1 MSKMVKKRKSKP
13 SEKLDVSNH
22 ILVPEHVKCS
32 ETEKKALLKKY
43 NVTISD
49 LPKISINDAAIVD
62 MNLEPGDVVKV
73 TRESATAG
81 ETIFYR
87 VVIEIK

>member
-1 MSKMVKKRKSKP
+1 MFEGMSKMVKKRK
-13 SEKLDVSNH
+13 EKLDVSNH
-22 ILVPEHVKCS
+22 VLVPKHSKCS

-43 NVTISD
+43 NITIAD

-62 MNLEPGDVVKV
+62 MNLEPGDVVKIV
-73 TRESATAG
+73 RESPTAG

>member
-1 MSKMVKKRKSKP
+1 MVKKRKSKP
-13 SEKLDVSNH
+13 TEKLDVSNH
-22 ILVPEHVKCS
+22 ILVPKHEKCS

-43 NVTISD
+43 DVTIKD

-62 MNLEPGDVVKV
+62 MNLEPGDVVKISRDGSV
-73 TRESATAG
+73 AG
-81 ETIFYR
+81 KTFFYR

>member
-1 MSKMVKKRKSKP
+1 MAIKKKKQKP

-22 ILVPEHVKCS
+22 ILVPKHEKCS
-32 ETEKKALLKKY
+32 ESEKKQLLARYKV
-43 NVTISD
+43 NVQD

-62 MNLEPGDVVKV
+62 MDLNPGDVVKI
-73 TRESATAG
+73 TRDSPTAG
-81 ETIFYR
+81 TSVFYR

>member
-1 MSKMVKKRKSKP
+1 MVKKKKTRP

-22 ILVPEHVKCS
+22 VLVPLHEKCS

-43 NVTISD
+43 NITISD

-62 MNLEPGDVVKV
+62 MNLSPGDVVKI
-73 TRESATAG
+73 TRESPTAG

>member
-1 MSKMVKKRKSKP
+1 MVKKKKSKP

-22 ILVPEHVKCS
+22 ILVPKHEKCS

-43 NVTISD
+43 NITIAD
-49 LPKISINDAAIVD
+49 LPKISVNDAAIVD
-62 MNLEPGDVVKV
+62 MDLSPGDVVKI

-81 ETIFYR
+81 EAVFYR

>member
-1 MSKMVKKRKSKP
+1 MAKKKKTKP
-13 SEKLDVSNH
+13 TEKLDVSNH
-22 ILVPEHVKCS
+22 ILVPKHEKCS
-32 ETEKKALLKKY
+32 ETEKKAVLKKY
-43 NVTISD
+43 NVDLKD

-62 MNLEPGDVVKV
+62 MNLEPGDLVKI
-73 TRESATAG
+73 TRNSKTAG

>member
-1 MSKMVKKRKSKP
+1 MVKKRKSKP
-13 SEKLDVSNH
+13 SEVLDVSNH
-22 ILVPEHVKCS
+22 ILVPKHEKCS

-49 LPKISINDAAIVD
+49 LPKISINDAAICD
-62 MNLEPGDVVKV
+62 LNLEPGDVVKI
-73 TRESATAG
+73 TRDSPTAG
-81 ETIFYR
+81 VTIFYR

>member
-1 MSKMVKKRKSKP
+1 MAKKRKSKP

-22 ILVPEHVKCS
+22 ILVPKHEKCS

-43 NVTISD
+43 SVTISD

-62 MNLEPGDVVKV
+62 MNLNTGDVVKI
-73 TRESATAG
+73 TRDSATAG
-81 ETIFYR
+81 TTIFYR
-87 VVIEIK
+87 VVIEVK

>member
-1 MSKMVKKRKSKP
+1 MVKKRKTRP

-22 ILVPEHVKCS
+22 ILVPKHEKCS

-43 NVTISD
+43 GITIAD

-62 MNLEPGDVVKV
+62 MNLGAGDVVKIS
-73 TRESATAG
+73 RDSPTAG
-81 ETIFYR
+81 TTIFYR
-87 VVIEIK
+87 VVIEVK

>member
-1 MSKMVKKRKSKP
+1 MAKKKKTKP
-13 SEKLDVSNH
+13 TEKLDVSNH
-22 ILVPEHVKCS
+22 ILVPKHEKCS
-32 ETEKKALLKKY
+32 ETEKKSVLKKY
-43 NVTISD
+43 GVELKD

-62 MNLEPGDVVKV
+62 MNLEPGDMVKI
-73 TRESATAG
+73 TRNSKTAG

>member
-1 MSKMVKKRKSKP
+1 MVKKKKSKP

-22 ILVPEHVKCS
+22 VLVPEHVKCS
-32 ETEKKALLKKY
+32 ETEKKSVLKKY
-43 NVTISD
+43 GITIAD

-62 MNLEPGDVVKV
+62 MDLEPGDVVKII
-73 TRESATAG
+73 RESPTAG

>member
-1 MSKMVKKRKSKP
+1 MVKKRKSKP

-22 ILVPEHVKCS
+22 ILVPKHDKCS

-43 NVTISD
+43 NITIAD
-49 LPKISINDAAIVD
+49 LPKISVNDAAIVD
-62 MNLEPGDVVKV
+62 MDLEPGDVVKI
-73 TRESATAG
+73 TRESPTAG
-81 ETIFYR
+81 ETVFYR

>member
-1 MSKMVKKRKSKP
+1 MVKKRKSKP
-13 SEKLDVSNH
+13 SEMLDVSNH
-22 ILVPEHVKCS
+22 ILVPKHDKCS

-43 NVTISD
+43 NITIAD

-62 MNLEPGDVVKV
+62 LDMNPGDVVKI

>member
-1 MSKMVKKRKSKP
+1 MVKKRKSKP
-13 SEKLDVSNH
+13 TESLDVSNH
-22 ILVPEHVKCS
+22 ILVPKHEKCS
-32 ETEKKALLKKY
+32 ETEKKAVLKKY
-43 NVTISD
+43 DIDIKD

-62 MNLEPGDVVKV
+62 MNLGPGDVVKI
-73 TRESATAG
+73 TRESPTAG

>member
-1 MSKMVKKRKSKP
+1 MVKKKKSKP

-22 ILVPEHVKCS
+22 ILVPKHEKCS
-32 ETEKKALLKKY
+32 ETEKKALLKRY
-43 NVTISD
+43 NIEIKD

-62 MNLEPGDVVKV
+62 MNLEPGDVVKI
-73 TRESATAG
+73 TRNSQSAGTSV
-81 ETIFYR
+81 FYR

>member
-1 MSKMVKKRKSKP
+1 MVKKKKSKP

-22 ILVPEHVKCS
+22 SLVPTHEKCS
-32 ETEKKALLKKY
+32 DTEKKAVLKKY
-43 NVTISD
+43 NITIKD

-62 MNLEPGDVVKV
+62 MNLEPGDVVKI
-73 TRESATAG
+73 TRDSPTAG
-81 ETIFYR
+81 DSVFYK

>member
-1 MSKMVKKRKSKP
+1 MVKKRKSKP

-22 ILVPEHVKCS
+22 ILVPQHDKCS
-32 ETEKKALLKKY
+32 EAEKKALLKKY
-43 NVTISD
+43 NITISN

-62 MNLEPGDVVKV
+62 MNLEPGDVVKI